1 MTDKELHRLK
11 RAELLEILFYLQKEI
26 DNLKEQNQKLQ
37 ERIENLAVNKQS
49 LSDED
54 LNRISQIIK
63 DALNL
68 DNKEDS
74 SEQPENVQERSD

>member
-63 DALNL
+63 DALNP